1 SAIVVGR
8 VLRSHVEG
16 LETVTDVAVE
26 EAIKGDPGFLVQVHV
41 PDGVLGAP
49 SFAGGERVLLLL
61 YRRGDG
67 SFAVN
72 DLQLGAFHFVKGLLL
87 RDEAE
92 LVGWDPDGQVHEE
105 DRKSTRLNSS
115 HGSIS
120 YAVFCLKKKK
130 DKSINKPMAN
140 ESVITQRIH
149 GSGTTE
155 DAINVA
161 VKLQS

>member
-1 SAIVVGR
+1 KA
-8 VLRSHVEG
+8 G
-16 LETVTDVAVE
+16 LPAVRFTEPLEDYNHQHQTPRTENGIEYGDFEKYLNFTFMGDVARDNA
-26 EAIKGDPGFLVQVHV
+26 EALRQLAMAPEPPSKARLTGAVT
-41 PDGVLGAP
+41 PDAKVSWSA
-49 SFAGGERVLLLL
+49 
-61 YRRGDG
+61 D
-67 SFAVN
+67 
-72 DLQLGAFHFVKGLLL
+72 
-87 RDEAE
+87 
-92 LVGWDPDGQVHEE
+92 E

-130 DKSINKPMAN
+130 NKSVNKPMAN